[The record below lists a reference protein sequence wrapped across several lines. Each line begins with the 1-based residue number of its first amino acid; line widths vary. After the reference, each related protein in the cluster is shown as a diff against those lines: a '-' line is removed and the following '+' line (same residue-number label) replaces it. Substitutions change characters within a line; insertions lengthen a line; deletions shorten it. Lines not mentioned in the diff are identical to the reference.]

1 MIMNKQL
8 QIGLVV
14 LLIFVVSIGW
24 AIYQTTQTIE
34 YKNKLESERETLEA
48 VIAITESRLDST
60 KLALETKIVKQD
72 SIITRYETRS
82 DSLSEIV
89 NYLWW
94 ERTRNDERVD
104 QLTTSDIIA
113 ELDSIFSTHSV
124 RD

>member
-14 LLIFVVSIGW
+14 LLIFIVSIGW